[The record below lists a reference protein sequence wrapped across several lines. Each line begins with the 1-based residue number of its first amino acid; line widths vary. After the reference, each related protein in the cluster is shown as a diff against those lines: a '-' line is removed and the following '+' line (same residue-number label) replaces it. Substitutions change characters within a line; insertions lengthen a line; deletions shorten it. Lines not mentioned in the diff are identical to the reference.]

1 MAIENNLWVEKY
13 RPSCVEDCVLPE
25 NIKGVFRSFIKEG
38 EILNLMLTGTQGT
51 GKTSIAKA
59 ICKELDADVL
69 FIDASSEGGKQAII
83 DKIIPFASTVSID
96 KSARQKV
103 VILDEC
109 IHEDE
114 TVRIGTV
121 ESFEDVPIKQLVKGV
136 RYPIV
141 NFNRETGELENDY
154 AQLTVDKEAEL
165 FEVELEDGTTIVV
178 SENHPFIICD
188 EEGKNTRKVKVC
200 GNISSMHTL
209 KTIADEIKVLLIKS
223 VCNSHNLGRVMDIT
237 SEKNGTFITSG
248 GIITS
253 NCDGLTQQAQQALRP
268 NIEALSGVCR
278 FIMTANYPAKIIPA
292 LKSRCKCF
300 DFSYT
305 QEQKKELMVGFYK
318 RCAHILEDN
327 SVPFDKKLLAQFIST
342 NFPDFRSIVNTLQ
355 TCAQTHGEINE
366 SILTASSSE
375 IASVVYPAIL
385 SKNFDTMRKVIHE
398 LSYSSND
405 VFSALFERL
414 DEYIKENHHKPAVI
428 CILADYQDK
437 ASRVAI
443 PELNLVACCVE
454 IASVL

>member
-59 ICKELDADVL
+59 ICKDLDADVL

-83 DKIIPFASTVSID
+83 DKIVPFASTVSID

-103 VILDEC
+103 VILDE
-109 IHEDE
+109 
-114 TVRIGTV
+114 
-121 ESFEDVPIKQLVKGV
+121 S
-136 RYPIV
+136 
-141 NFNRETGELENDY
+141 
-154 AQLTVDKEAEL
+154 
-165 FEVELEDGTTIVV
+165 
-178 SENHPFIICD
+178 
-188 EEGKNTRKVKVC
+188 
-200 GNISSMHTL
+200 
-209 KTIADEIKVLLIKS
+209 
-223 VCNSHNLGRVMDIT
+223 
-237 SEKNGTFITSG
+237 
-248 GIITS
+248 
-253 NCDGLTQQAQQALRP
+253 DGLSSQAQQALRP